1 MVRLFSSQTLVR
13 LEAPESARCAG
24 ARAGRPGA
32 RQGVRQWL
40 RRHPIDP
47 WGARLARLVRRLL
60 QNVSIHQVGQGRKDA
75 GGIAGGLRGNL
86 LEL

>member
-1 MVRLFSSQTLVR
+1 MPDAFDWRRLRAPAAQALVQVAQV
-13 LEAPESARCAG
+13 LVKVFG
-24 ARAGRPGA
+24 I
-32 RQGVRQWL
+32 WL

-60 QNVSIHQVGQGRKDA
+60 QNVSIHQVGQRRKDA
-75 GGIAGGLRGNL
+75 GGLAGGLRGNL